1 MVNVTHAH
9 CPKRTRPQGLTV
21 TSWHDVRS
29 DHCLVVPLPY
39 ISIACN
45 PLPSQLEP
53 LPSQPLTSPANSSL
67 AEMTSHSPRKPRG
80 MRFNISIFALRPGR
94 ALRNHSTA
102 AGILAVSKPILAFN
116 PSQLPLVP
124 KSESTV
130 VSVSSYRYA
139 SDIAQTFLPP
149 IQAVADAIPGVGGII
164 KGVIGG
170 MLSTLQLVDVILFRY
185 RLGLSLTLNCTAIE
199 IRPEQGRHKAAQTA
213 IVPPSPPF
221 RRCTHCSN
229 RFRGN
234 HETAVAQVCGSQKA
248 WFN

>member
-1 MVNVTHAH
+1 MSAE
-9 CPKRTRPQGLTV
+9 C
-21 TSWHDVRS
+21 
-29 DHCLVVPLPY
+29 

-67 AEMTSHSPRKPRG
+67 AEMTSHSQKKLRG
-80 MRFNISIFALRPGR
+80 LLLNTYISRLRLGR

-102 AGILAVSKPILAFN
+102 AGILVVSKPILAFN
-116 PSQLPLVP
+116 PSQLLLVP

-130 VSVSSYRYA
+130 VSVPSYHNA
-139 SDIAQTFLPP
+139 SDIVQTFLPP
-149 IQAVADAIPGVGGII
+149 IQAVAGAIPVVGCII

-170 MLSTLQLVDVILFRY
+170 MLSTLQLVDVIRFRY
-185 RLGLSLTLNCTAIE
+185 RLGLSLTLNRTAIE
-199 IRPEQGRHKAAQTA
+199 IRPEQGRHKGAQRA
-213 IVPPSPPF
+213 IAPPSPPF
-221 RRCTHCSN
+221 RRCTHCSD

-234 HETAVAQVCGSQKA
+234 HETAVAQVCGSRKA